1 MADNPG
7 VEMWT
12 IVDVNDV
19 PEKNG
24 PGKDCAFK
32 NIKLLNARDRNFF
45 CVSLQPQSNIDH

>member
-24 PGKDCAFK
+24 PGK
-32 NIKLLNARDRNFF
+32 
-45 CVSLQPQSNIDH
+45 LQGSSY